1 MSNPTKRAAKTPIT
15 IWYKRDSGLGGYGST
30 ETWEPITTLSDYLQG
45 GSSSFTTNGVTFN
58 PQSQY
63 WLEYANGMEKPR
75 LGDFIALGDQTA
87 ILTPSAATGA
97 EEVRQVNLLPADI
110 LRGNQLDDLHLV
122 T

>member
-1 MSNPTKRAAKTPIT
+1 MSNPTKRSAKTPIT
-15 IWYKRDSGLGGYGST
+15 IWYKRSSGLGGYGSA
-30 ETWEPITTLSDYLQG
+30 ETWEPITTLSDYKQG
-45 GSSSFTTNGVTFN
+45 GSSQFTANGVTFT

-63 WLEYANGMEKPR
+63 WLEYDIEKPR
-75 LGDFIALGDQTA
+75 LGDFVALGDQTA

>member
-30 ETWEPITTLSDYLQG
+30 ETWDRVTLLSDYKQG

-63 WLEYANGMEKPR
+63 WFEYDIEKPR
-75 LGDFIALGDQTA
+75 LGDFVALGDQTA
-87 ILTPSAATGA
+87 ILTPTAADGA
-97 EEVRQVNLLPADI
+97 EEIRQVNLLPADI

>member
-15 IWYKRDSGLGGYGST
+15 IWYKRDSGLGGYDSGV
-30 ETWEPITTLSDYLQG
+30 TWELITTLSDYKQG
-45 GSSSFTTNGVTFN
+45 GSSQFVANGVTFT

-63 WLEYANGMEKPR
+63 WLEYDIEKPR
-75 LGDFIALGDQTA
+75 LGDFVALGDQTA
-87 ILTPSAATGA
+87 ILTPSAADGA
-97 EEVRQVNLLPADI
+97 EEIRQVNLLPADI

>member
-15 IWYKRDSGLGGYGST
+15 IWYKRSSVLGGYGST
-30 ETWEPITTLSDYLQG
+30 ETWDRVTTLSDCKQG
-45 GSSSFTTNGVTFN
+45 GSSQFTANGVTFT

-63 WLEYANGMEKPR
+63 WLEYDIEKPR
-75 LGDFIALGDQTA
+75 LGDFIALGDQTL
-87 ILTPSAATGA
+87 ITTPSTAVGA
-97 EEVRQVNLLPADI
+97 EELRQVNLLPADI